1 MLKGVGFKLQVQ
13 LTTEKGRQFL
23 PYSTN
28 QKIAETKIL
37 QIFKSI
43 LKVKY
48 VYKTLRTF
56 KPQIYK
62 LSIQV

>member
-48 VYKTLRTF
+48 VYKTL
-56 KPQIYK
+56 
-62 LSIQV
+62 